1 MTSNRRPH
9 SRGSRLNAT
18 RNYVLDLETLGTGPD
33 AVVVAA
39 ALVQFDAKS
48 VTLVGRWTLDA
59 EEQEKRGRKID
70 TDTVM
75 WWLRQSAGA
84 RDAVAGDD
92 ALAKR
97 VSVSAFL
104 IELRDILTP
113 RAGGDRDIDYTLW
126 AKPSHFDIA
135 VLEHLSRQFKPQWRA
150 HLHRRKMHNV
160 RTALAMV
167 NLVRAGIDW
176 PEDLDESPN
185 PEAHVTIASAVVTA
199 AAMRDVLK
207 EIEGFTGLLNVVR
220 ESMEKQAGLSP
231 VVPQV
236 KVPRVLASVDEAPC
250 GSLVQISDDAFVRFP
265 NGSGWRVCG
274 EWCGYP
280 DGGWDWERWAGTD
293 SATVICENLTE
304 AECFYLC
311 GLSTEDALAWCSAR
325 AATQEAAK

>member
-176 PEDLDESPN
+176 PEDLEETAN
-185 PEAHVTIASAVVTA
+185 PGAHDTTANAKVTA
-199 AAMRDVLK
+199 AVMRDAVK

-220 ESMEKQAGLSP
+220 ESMAKHAGL
-231 VVPQV
+231 PQV
-236 KVPRVLASVDEAPC
+236 NVPRVLTSADEAPC
-250 GSLVQISDDAFVRFP
+250 GSLINPKWNGQHVTVRLP
-265 NGSGWRVCG
+265 SGRGWHLAEMGGSGMSERPGWR
-274 EWCGYP
+274 
-280 DGGWDWERWAGTD
+280 WDEHGISGSVTLIA
-293 SATVICENLTE
+293 ENLTE
-304 AECFYLC
+304 TECRH
-311 GLSTEDALAWCSAR
+311 LSGMSRDDAIAWCSTR
-325 AATQEAAK
+325 TAAQESK

>member
-250 GSLVQISDDAFVRFP
+250 GSMTC
-265 NGSGWRVCG
+265 WR
-274 EWCGYP
+274 ENRATLHFP
-280 DGGWDWERWAGTD
+280 DGQGWHLEGIAPSVEDTVWRWEFHGIKGPVTLIA
-293 SATVICENLTE
+293 ENLTE
-304 AECFYLC
+304 AEFLHLS
-311 GLSTEDALAWCSAR
+311 GLSAQDAIAWCSAR
-325 AATQEAAK
+325 TPAQEPK